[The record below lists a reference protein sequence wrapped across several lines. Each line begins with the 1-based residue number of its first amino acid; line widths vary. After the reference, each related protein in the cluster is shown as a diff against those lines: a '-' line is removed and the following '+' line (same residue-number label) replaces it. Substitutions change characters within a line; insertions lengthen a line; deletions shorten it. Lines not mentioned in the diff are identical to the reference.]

1 MDVRTLREQI
11 DRERS
16 GRTRPRRYS
25 AAIRAQV
32 VDHVRSQRAV
42 GGRLTALA
50 SALGLSRYTITAWV
64 RSSRRSAGVFHRV
77 KMQAAVATPVTLVAP
92 GGYRL
97 EGDAVN
103 VAAVL
108 RALGS

>member
-11 DRERS
+11 DRERQ

-64 RSSRRSAGVFHRV
+64 RSSRRNAGAFHRV
-77 KMQAAVATPVTLVAP
+77 EVPAPIAPVTLVAP

-97 EGDAVN
+97 EGDASN

>member
-1 MDVRTLREQI
+1 MDVRILREQI
-11 DRERS
+11 DRERQ

-32 VDHVRSQRAV
+32 VDHVGSQRAV

-50 SALGLSRYTITAWV
+50 TALGLSRYTITAWV
-64 RSSRRSAGVFHRV
+64 RSSRRRAGAFHRV
-77 KMQAAVATPVTLVAP
+77 KVQAAVAPVTLVSP

-97 EGDAVN
+97 EGDASS